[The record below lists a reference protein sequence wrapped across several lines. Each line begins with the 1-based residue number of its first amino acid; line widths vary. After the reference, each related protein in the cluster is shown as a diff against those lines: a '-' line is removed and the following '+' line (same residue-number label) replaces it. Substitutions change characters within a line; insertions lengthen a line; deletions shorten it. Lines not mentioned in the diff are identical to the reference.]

1 MKILDYVMAVTSYFG
16 LFSFSMH
23 MMWIFT
29 SMDILEMIILAATG
43 SLIAY
48 IPLGLKI
55 DQQEKEKI

>member
-16 LFSFSMH
+16 LFSLFMH

-48 IPLGLKI
+48 IPLGIKE
-55 DQQEKEKI
+55 DKRKEEK